1 MIMPSTK
8 IETLRTASHGSPQQ
22 QSQQGLCQTLAG
34 VVGIDVAIAAGREY
48 DQGTAEGCQ
57 GSTRWEVRHAV
68 R

>member
-8 IETLRTASHGSPQQ
+8 IETLITASHGSPQQ

-34 VVGIDVAIAAGREY
+34 VVGIDVAIAGD

-57 GSTRWEVRHAV
+57 GSTRWEVRHVV